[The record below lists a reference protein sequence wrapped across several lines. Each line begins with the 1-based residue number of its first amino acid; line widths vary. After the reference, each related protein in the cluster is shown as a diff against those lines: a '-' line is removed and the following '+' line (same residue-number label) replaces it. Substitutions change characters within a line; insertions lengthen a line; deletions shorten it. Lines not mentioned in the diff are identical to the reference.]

1 MRWRPSGILVAKAAR
16 SAFRR
21 RRERGLAFT
30 LMAALMALGLSGCGS
45 VPLWDAPLR
54 LPQAEIQATD
64 DPRIRLDDHARL
76 DAMSAAVEARLVRSG
91 EPLSVLALSGGGAKG
106 AYGAGVL
113 VGWSET
119 GMRPAFDVVTGVS
132 TGALA
137 APFAFLGPAWD
148 DQLRRAYLDSDAQ
161 EIVTWRL
168 LSVLVKPSLFSN
180 RALVSLVNQH
190 VTPELLA
197 AIAAEHDKGR
207 RLIVVTTNLGDET
220 PVIWDMGL
228 LAKRT
233 DPGGLALFRQ
243 VLVASAS
250 IPAVFPPVVIAG
262 LEPDGSIAQELHV
275 DGGVTAP
282 FLAVP
287 EQFLALGG
295 GEADEI
301 AGDLYILVN
310 SQIESRN
317 RPTPHT
323 AGRILGRSYEAM
335 TKATTR
341 AHLWVTRSFA
351 ARHGL
356 AFHLSSIPAD
366 REVSALDFSP
376 EAMERLFNLGRSRA
390 MKGQAWS
397 SD

>member
-1 MRWRPSGILVAKAAR
+1 MPRR
-16 SAFRR
+16 SIDIQAP
-21 RRERGLAFT
+21 A
-30 LMAALMALGLSGCGS
+30 AALVSRRPPTNWRTLALVVGLLAPILWGCGS
-45 VPLWDAPLR
+45 VPLRDAPLT
-54 LPQAEIQATD
+54 LPRDQIQVTE
-64 DPRIRLDDHARL
+64 DPRIRLDDHERL

-91 EPLSVLALSGGGAKG
+91 QPLSVLALSGGGAKG

-113 VGWSET
+113 VGWSEAGT
-119 GMRPAFDVVTGVS
+119 RPTFDVVTGVS

-137 APFAFLGPAWD
+137 APFAFLGAAWD
-148 DQLRRAYLDSDAQ
+148 EQLRRAYLESGARDL
-161 EIVTWRL
+161 VTWRL

-180 RALVSLVNQH
+180 RALVSLVDH
-190 VTPELLA
+190 YVTPELLA
-197 AIAAEHDKGR
+197 AIAEEQDRGR

-233 DPGGLALFRQ
+233 DPGGLALFKQ

-250 IPAVFPPVVIAG
+250 IPAVFPPVVING
-262 LEPDGSIAQELHV
+262 LAQDGSITQELHV

-295 GEADEI
+295 GDADVVS
-301 AGDLYILVN
+301 GDIYVLVN
-310 SQIESRN
+310 SQIEPRD
-317 RPTPHT
+317 RPAPRT
-323 AGRILGRSYEAM
+323 AGRILGRSYDAM
-335 TKATTR
+335 SKATTR

-356 AFHLSSIPAD
+356 TFHLSSIPAD
-366 REVSALDFSP
+366 LEVSTLDFSP
-376 EAMERLFNLGRSRA
+376 EAMQHLFALGRFRA
-390 MKGQAWS
+390 ARGQAWS
-397 SD
+397 TD